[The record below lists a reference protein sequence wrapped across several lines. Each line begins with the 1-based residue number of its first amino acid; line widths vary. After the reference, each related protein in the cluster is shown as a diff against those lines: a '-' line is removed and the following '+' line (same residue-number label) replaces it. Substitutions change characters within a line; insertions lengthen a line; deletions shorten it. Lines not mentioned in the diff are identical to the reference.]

1 MFMSR
6 VSDRGG
12 VNPLDVDILWRFHG
26 TYADSVDRHLQCNE
40 CLHWECPGVMRA
52 IGDKHDTGALLSLPR
67 RIHLLDGIPDIGE
80 RVRRFEP
87 LRLLFQTHHW
97 VKFRAKG
104 IDMHLKLVS

>member
-1 MFMSR
+1 MSR

-26 TYADSVDRHLQCNE
+26 PYADSVDRHLQCRE
-40 CLHWECPGVMRA
+40 CLYWECPGVMRA

-67 RIHLLDGIPDIGE
+67 RIRLLDGIPDIGE

-97 VKFRAKG
+97 VKFCAKG